1 LLPVRVGKLAAKMSS
16 IWLKD
21 FKRNTTSQN
30 GEDGVLAA
38 IFHEIGASNKWC
50 CEFGAW
56 DAIQFSN
63 THSLLVSG
71 WSGVLIE
78 SDSDRFEQLKINTQ
92 GLNVVPIQA
101 LVQGNIDSLL
111 SGTPIPTDF
120 DLLSIDIDGEDY
132 LVWEALK
139 NYRPRVVVIEVNSG
153 FPPGVQVLPKWGNS
167 PKGSSIESTVALAK
181 QKGYELALH
190 TGNAIFVL
198 REYSERL
205 NIDTEH
211 WQELFDRSQVLGEF
225 L

>member
-1 LLPVRVGKLAAKMSS
+1 LGKLEKEVNVSS

-21 FKRNTTSQN
+21 FKSDITSQN

-38 IFHEIGASNKWC
+38 IFSKIGVSNRWC

-56 DAIQFSN
+56 DGVQFSN
-63 THSLLVSG
+63 THSLLVNG

-78 SDSDRFEQLKINTQ
+78 SDSDRFEQLKINTG
-92 GLNVVPIQA
+92 GLNVTPIQT
-101 LVQGNIDSLL
+101 LVQDDIDSIL
-111 SGTPIPTDF
+111 SETPIPTDF
-120 DLLSIDIDGEDY
+120 DLLSIDIDGEDF
-132 LVWEALK
+132 LVWESLK

-167 PKGSSIESTVALAK
+167 PKGSSIESMVTLGK

-198 REYSERL
+198 REYAEQL
-205 NIDTEH
+205 GIDTEH
-211 WQELFDRSQVLGEF
+211 WQELFDRNQVLKEF
-225 L
+225 S